1 MIQERAYAKI
11 NLGLEVG
18 PLRQDGYHEMNT
30 IMVPID
36 LYDEL
41 TFDFK
46 EEEGI
51 LLIDNT
57 NINTEDNFVYKAATL
72 FMSELHL
79 EKGLVITLKKNI
91 PSEAGLGG
99 GSADAAATLRGLNR
113 LFRLDMS
120 LAELA
125 NMAKKLGSDMPF
137 CVYQTLAYCTGRGEE
152 VEVLDIP
159 YKRLDVAII
168 KPPYGLSTKEVY
180 DGYSLGTINVH
191 KEQFEGIKEGLVKG
205 DLKLL
210 NENIFNDLEE
220 SAFNLK
226 PNLQLLA
233 LKIKDM
239 GFVCGMSGSGT
250 ALFAIGDSH
259 ELHKMAQEIKYH
271 RIYIGKLK

>member
-18 PLRQDGYHEMNT
+18 PLRPDGYHEMNT
-30 IMVPID
+30 LMVPID

-46 EEEGI
+46 EDEGI

-57 NINTEDNFVYKAATL
+57 NINAEDNFVYKAASL
-72 FMSELHL
+72 FMTELGI
-79 EKGLVITLKKNI
+79 EKGIIITLKKNI

-120 LAELA
+120 LDELA

-137 CVYQTLAYCTGRGEE
+137 CVYQRLAYCSGRGEN
-152 VEVLDIP
+152 VQVLDIP
-159 YKRLDVAII
+159 YKHLDVAII
-168 KPPYGLSTKEVY
+168 KPPYGLSTKDVY
-180 DGYSLGTINVH
+180 MGYSLGNINVH
-191 KEQFEGIKEGLVKG
+191 KEQFEGIKKGLITG
-205 DLKLL
+205 DLDILEK
-210 NENIFNDLEE
+210 NIFNDLEE

-233 LKIKDM
+233 LTIKDM

-250 ALFAIGDSH
+250 ALFVIGDAH
-259 ELHKMAQEIKYH
+259 ELHKLAQEIKYH
-271 RIYIGKLK
+271 RIYIGKIK

>member
-79 EKGLVITLKKNI
+79 EKGIVITLKKNI
-91 PSEAGLGG
+91 PS
-99 GSADAAATLRGLNR
+99 
-113 LFRLDMS
+113 
-120 LAELA
+120 
-125 NMAKKLGSDMPF
+125 
-137 CVYQTLAYCTGRGEE
+137 C
-152 VEVLDIP
+152 
-159 YKRLDVAII
+159 
-168 KPPYGLSTKEVY
+168 
-180 DGYSLGTINVH
+180 
-191 KEQFEGIKEGLVKG
+191 
-205 DLKLL
+205 LL
-210 NENIFNDLEE
+210 YT
-220 SAFNLK
+220 S
-226 PNLQLLA
+226 P
-233 LKIKDM
+233 
-239 GFVCGMSGSGT
+239 SPR
-250 ALFAIGDSH
+250 DS
-259 ELHKMAQEIKYH
+259 
-271 RIYIGKLK
+271 

>member
-18 PLRQDGYHEMNT
+18 PLRSDGYHKMNT
-30 IMVPID
+30 LMVPID

-46 EEEGI
+46 EDGGI

-57 NINTEDNFVYKAATL
+57 NINIEDNFVYKAANL
-72 FMSELHL
+72 FLNELHID
-79 EKGLVITLKKNI
+79 KGIVITLKKNI

-120 LAELA
+120 LDELA
-125 NMAKKLGSDMPF
+125 QMAKKLGSDMPY
-137 CVYQTLAYCTGRGEE
+137 CIYQRLAYCSGRGEN
-152 VEVLDIP
+152 VSVIDMP
-159 YKRLDVAII
+159 YKHLDVAII

-180 DGYSLGTINVH
+180 DGYSLGNINVH
-191 KEQFEGIKEGLVKG
+191 KEQFEGIKKALSKG

-210 NENIFNDLEE
+210 EQNIFNDLEE
-220 SAFNLK
+220 SAFNIK
-226 PNLQLLA
+226 PDLQLLA
-233 LKIKDM
+233 LKIKAM

-250 ALFAIGDSH
+250 ALFVFGDNH
-259 ELHKMAQEIKYH
+259 ELHKMAQKIKYH
-271 RIYIGKLK
+271 RIYIGKLM

>member
-79 EKGLVITLKKNI
+79 EKGIVITLKKNI

-99 GSADAAATLRGLNR
+99 GSADAAATLMGLNR

-137 CVYQTLAYCTGRGEE
+137 VCIKHLRIVLAVG
-152 VEVLDIP
+152 
-159 YKRLDVAII
+159 KRLR
-168 KPPYGLSTKEVY
+168 
-180 DGYSLGTINVH
+180 
-191 KEQFEGIKEGLVKG
+191 F
-205 DLKLL
+205 
-210 NENIFNDLEE
+210 
-220 SAFNLK
+220 
-226 PNLQLLA
+226 
-233 LKIKDM
+233 
-239 GFVCGMSGSGT
+239 
-250 ALFAIGDSH
+250 
-259 ELHKMAQEIKYH
+259 
-271 RIYIGKLK
+271 

>member
-18 PLRQDGYHEMNT
+18 HVRPDGYHDMNT
-30 IMVPID
+30 LMVPID

-57 NINTEDNFVYKAATL
+57 NINSSDNFVYKAAAL

-79 EKGLVITLKKNI
+79 EKGIVITLKKNI

-113 LFRLDMS
+113 LFRLNLSMD
-120 LAELA
+120 ELA
-125 NMAKKLGSDMPF
+125 NMAKQLGSDMPF

-152 VEVLDIP
+152 VEVLNLT

-168 KPPYGLSTKEVY
+168 KPPYGLKTKDVY
-180 DGYSLGTINVH
+180 DGYTLETINIH
-191 KEQFEGIKEGLVKG
+191 KEQFAKIKEALIAG

-210 NENIFNDLEE
+210 GDNIFNDLEE
-220 SAFNLK
+220 SAFNLR
-226 PNLQLLA
+226 PSLQLLA

-239 GFVCGMSGSGT
+239 GLVCGMSGSGT
-250 ALFAIGDSH
+250 ALYVFGDNH
-259 ELHKMAQEIKYH
+259 ELHKMAQEIKFH
-271 RIYIGKLK
+271 RIYITKLK